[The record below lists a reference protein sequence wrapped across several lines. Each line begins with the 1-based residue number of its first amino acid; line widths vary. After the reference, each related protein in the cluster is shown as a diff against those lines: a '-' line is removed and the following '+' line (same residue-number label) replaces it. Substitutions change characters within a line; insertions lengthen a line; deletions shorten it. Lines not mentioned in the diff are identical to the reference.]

1 MNYFKYTLTFFA
13 SYLILAIP
21 AAMADDDSEAEDQ
34 RLSQVFDKMKK
45 NSANLA
51 INLDSSFGGGRCN
64 CVCKDNK

>member
-1 MNYFKYTLTFFA
+1 MNYFKYTITFFA
-13 SYLILAIP
+13 SYLMLLAIP
-21 AAMADDDSEAEDQ
+21 AMADDSEAEDA
-34 RLSQVFDKMKK
+34 RLSQVFDKMKQ

>member
-1 MNYFKYTLTFFA
+1 ML
-13 SYLILAIP
+13 LAIP
-21 AAMADDDSEAEDQ
+21 AMADDSEAEDA
-34 RLSQVFDKMKK
+34 RLSQVFDKMKQ